1 MARPRKAEVLDLYR
15 HGISYYKWYKSRHK
29 PTGER
34 VTVFVCDRRLTQ
46 DQVDALAQYT
56 NTYIARVSPAYAPE
70 IAHGAV
76 ILAEHAR
83 AWRTAH
89 TRE

>member
-1 MARPRKAEVLDLYR
+1 M
-15 HGISYYKWYKSRHK
+15 
-29 PTGER
+29 
-34 VTVFVCDRRLTQ
+34 CDRRLTQ

-70 IAHGAV
+70 IVHDAV
-76 ILAEHAR
+76 ILAEHTR

-89 TRE
+89 TREQYPTHPRQLAQKGGDYLVQVLD